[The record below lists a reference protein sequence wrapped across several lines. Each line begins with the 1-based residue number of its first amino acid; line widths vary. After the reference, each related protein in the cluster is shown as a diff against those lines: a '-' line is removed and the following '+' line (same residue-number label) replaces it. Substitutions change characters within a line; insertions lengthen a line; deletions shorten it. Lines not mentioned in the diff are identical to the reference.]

1 MPIADV
7 FGAQTQTDNSSKLIV
22 NDLSAQIDGT
32 NTNFTTTEKFENGS
46 IQVFWNGLRQ
56 SANEITELS
65 DEVFR
70 ISTAPQL
77 GVSVLVQ
84 FYPI

>member
-77 GVSVLVQ
+77 GDSVLVQ